1 MLLALDI
8 GNTNIT
14 AGVFDGEEM
23 AEQWRISTQRD
34 RTADELAALLKVL
47 FATRD
52 LQFSDVQGVA
62 VSSVVPS
69 LTPQAAHLSTR
80 YFGCEPLIV
89 GPAPTPASSTT
100 TRIRV
105 KWAPTAGERPRRVEK
120 IQHRCCH
127 R

>member
-14 AGVFDGEEM
+14 AGVFDGEQL

-47 FATRD
+47 FETRN

-69 LTPQAAHLSTR
+69 LTPQAALLSTR

-89 GPAPTPASSTT
+89 GPGTDTGLINDYSN
-100 TRIRV
+100 
-105 KWAPTAGERPRRVEK
+105 PREVGADRW
-120 IQHRCCH
+120 
-127 R
+127 